1 MTPSRRFR
9 ALGFAVFA
17 AGVGACD
24 DGASVV
30 GPPRPGI
37 DAAVFDTEA
46 RPASDASA
54 DVSAALDVS
63 AVAAVDA
70 TVDATLDGSVDA
82 AVDAPT
88 RSDVPGA
95 PGLDV
100 SVAVARVKN
109 LLTGEAVTDDEV
121 RAVRADAT
129 ALDGLIA
136 GWMTHPGY
144 RAKMLRFFATAFQQ
158 NQFNAT
164 QLATPFGLLYVGN
177 GPTSDA
183 YLENVQ
189 ESFARTALQLVDEG
203 RPFTETMTTTRHMMT
218 PALMALYGLLDVIV
232 LRDGYQHVDLFQA
245 ETPVQVTLERDR
257 DIPLASSLDPSSPDY
272 MTFRYSSLPATD
284 MGCLAPTVVY
294 PSPAMVDVVASMV
307 LYGLVPPT
315 PGRNCVFPDQPLA
328 EHVVQGTD
336 FTDWRMVTVRPIR
349 GGERR
354 SAFYDI
360 PALRAGH
367 ELALDVPRVGFFTT
381 LAFIAQW
388 PTNRSN
394 LARVTI
400 NQTMITALGKPFDT
414 TNDVMPLATPG
425 LDPAHAPVGG
435 PCYGCHV
442 TMDPM
447 RQYFRQALTLCGSVQ
462 HNPAF
467 TSVLGEFAF
476 HGVVGEGVGMADF
489 GSRLA
494 SHPLFA
500 PAWVQRLCTYAT
512 SARCDESSAEFRRLV
527 AVFRDHGHD
536 WNALVRALFAS
547 PLVTG
552 LGAGAPVASA
562 PLARQSHLC
571 ALLEARTGIADPCA
585 LRVGAEGV
593 GAQAHDVAA
602 TWPSDRF
609 SRGQPE
615 PTLVTAP
622 SMFARGGLETVCAA
636 LAQRLVD
643 NGSAYNSNDPDGA
656 VALLVGTLMNLHDD
670 RARAI
675 APILRAHFDDARAA
689 GNGPADALRSTFM
702 VACTSAAVAAVG
714 M

>member
-1 MTPSRRFR
+1 MIPSRRFR

-17 AGVGACD
+17 AGLGACD
-24 DGASVV
+24 RGGSVV
-30 GPPRPGI
+30 GSPRLGN
-37 DAAVFDTEA
+37 DAG
-46 RPASDASA
+46 
-54 DVSAALDVS
+54 
-63 AVAAVDA
+63 VAAVDA
-70 TVDATLDGSVDA
+70 P
-82 AVDAPT
+82 VDAPV
-88 RSDVPGA
+88 DVPVDVPTRADA
-95 PGLDV
+95 PGPMSNEV
-100 SVAVARVKN
+100 STAVARVKN

-121 RAVRADAT
+121 RAVQADAT
-129 ALDGLIA
+129 ALDGLVA
-136 GWMTHPGY
+136 GWMQRPGY
-144 RAKMLRFFATAFQQ
+144 RSKMIRFFATAFQQ
-158 NQFNAT
+158 NQFDAA
-164 QLATPFGLLYVGN
+164 QLAISFGLLYLGN
-177 GPTSDA
+177 HATSDA

-189 ESFARTALQLVDEG
+189 ESFARTAMQLVDEG

-218 PALMALYGLLDVIV
+218 PALMALHALLDGIV
-232 LRDGYQHVDLFQA
+232 VGDRSSDVTDRFAA
-245 ETPVQVTLERDR
+245 ETPVQVTFERDR
-257 DIPLASSLDPSSPDY
+257 DIPLASSLDPASPDY
-272 MTFRYSSLPATD
+272 MTFRYSSLPATA
-284 MGCLAPTVVY
+284 MGCLAPTMVF
-294 PSPAMVDVVASMV
+294 PAPASFRVVAGFV
-307 LYGLVPPT
+307 LYGQVPPLL
-315 PGRNCVFPDQPLA
+315 PVGCLFPDQPLA
-328 EHVVQGTD
+328 ERIVHGTD
-336 FTDWRMVTVRPIR
+336 FTDWRMVTVRPLR
-349 GGERR
+349 EGERR

-367 ELALDVPRVGFFTT
+367 ELALEVPRVGFFTT
-381 LAFIAQW
+381 PAFIAQW
-388 PTNRSN
+388 PTNLSN

-425 LDPAHAPVGG
+425 LDPVHAPVGG

-536 WNALVRALFAS
+536 WNTLVRALFAS

-552 LGAGAPVASA
+552 LGAGAPAASA
-562 PLARQSHLC
+562 PLARQSHIC

-622 SMFARGGLETVCAA
+622 SMFTRGGLETVCAA

-643 NGSAYNSNDPDGA
+643 NGSAYNGNDPDGA

-675 APILRAHFDDARAA
+675 APILRAHFDDARSA
-689 GNGPADALRSTFM
+689 GSEPADALRSMFM